1 MRAAAK
7 KLFLTAARVPEV
19 ISGSRTALQS
29 AVIVGHERW
38 GCVIHTAII

>member
-7 KLFLTAARVPEV
+7 KLFLTARFPEV
-19 ISGSRTALQS
+19 ISGRRAALRS

-38 GCVIHTAII
+38 GCVIRTAII